1 MRAILMSLGVLIS
14 FNHVAMADSHIG
26 EDGVKAQT
34 CRECHSPDGVDLT
47 GRGQDTIVAQINAIR
62 AGDTRHPPT
71 MGGLKDE
78 DIAEIAKIL
87 DRVD

>member
-1 MRAILMSLGVLIS
+1 MRAILMSLGI
-14 FNHVAMADSHIG
+14 FIGFYQVAMADSHAS
-26 EDGVKAQT
+26 EDRVKAQS
-34 CRECHSPDGVDLT
+34 CEGCHSPDGVDLS

-62 AGDTRHPPT
+62 AGDTQHPPT